1 MAVPFRLA
9 DGFVTVKD
17 AFELDGG
24 GPSHLGPEVVLQ
36 TRAEAEAYL
45 AESNGLVVMDLDL
58 VDWEKEMLVGTVIT
72 GSGCSFEVVA
82 PLVLMRHLGKTVDVY
97 VEAEQTGTCEKA
109 WAQPVWLVIQ
119 DVPKD
124 YSVSFILS
132 YAEN

>member
-1 MAVPFRLA
+1 
-9 DGFVTVKD
+9 
-17 AFELDGG
+17 
-24 GPSHLGPEVVLQ
+24 
-36 TRAEAEAYL
+36 
-45 AESNGLVVMDLDL
+45 MDLVL
-58 VDWEKEMLVGTVIT
+58 VDWGKEMLVGTVVT
-72 GSGCSFEVVA
+72 GSGCSFETVT

-124 YSVSFILS
+124 YSVSFILA